1 MPHLDVYPNR
11 DARTAKSRPYVI
23 ELQSGLLD
31 DLPTT
36 IIAPLAKPES
46 IDRTRILRLNPD
58 VSVNGKPLV
67 LLTQDLAA
75 IPRPAL
81 KQPVANLSPQRDEIL
96 AALDFLFT
104 GF

>member
-1 MPHLDVYPNR
+1 MSHLDVYLNR
-11 DARTAKSRPYVI
+11 DARTAKSRPYVV

-31 DLPTT
+31 KLPTT
-36 IIAPLAKPES
+36 VIAPLAKPQSVDRLS
-46 IDRTRILRLNPD
+46 IMRLNPS
-58 VSVNGKPLV
+58 VSVKGTALI

-75 IPRPAL
+75 IPRSLL
-81 KQPVANLSPQRDEIL
+81 KSPVANLSPQRDEIV

>member
-1 MPHLDVYPNR
+1 MPHLDVYVNR
-11 DARTAKSRPYVI
+11 DARTAKSRPYVV
-23 ELQSGLLD
+23 ELQTGLLD

-36 IIAPLAKPES
+36 VIAPLAKPQSVDRLS
-46 IDRTRILRLNPD
+46 IMRLNPS
-58 VSVNGKPLV
+58 VSVKGTSLI

-75 IPRPAL
+75 IPRAL
-81 KQPVANLSPQRDEIL
+81 LKSPVANLSPQRAEIL

>member
-1 MPHLDVYPNR
+1 MPHLDVYVNR
-11 DARTAKSRPYVI
+11 DARTAKSRPYVV

-36 IIAPLAKPES
+36 VIAPLAKPQS
-46 IDRTRILRLNPD
+46 IDRLSILRLNPS
-58 VSVNGKPLV
+58 VSVKGSALI
-67 LLTQDLAA
+67 LLAQDLAA
-75 IPRPAL
+75 IPRVL
-81 KQPVANLSPQRDEIL
+81 LRSPVANLSPQRDEII

>member
-1 MPHLDVYPNR
+1 MPHLDVYVNR
-11 DARTAKSRPYVI
+11 DARTAKSRPYVV

-31 DLPTT
+31 NLPTT
-36 IIAPLAKPES
+36 VIAPLAKPQSVDRLS
-46 IDRTRILRLNPD
+46 IMRLNPS
-58 VSVNGKPLV
+58 VSVKGTSLI

-75 IPRPAL
+75 IPRAL
-81 KQPVANLSPQRDEIL
+81 LKSPVANLSPQRAEIL